1 MDWFSRHFLKAALLW
16 LGCGVVVGLAMAVR
30 PAWLAYRPVHTHL
43 NLLGFVA
50 MTIFGVAYHVIPR
63 FAGHPLHS
71 PSLAGWHWYLANL
84 GLVLLLAGFALIGTT
99 GPAARYL
106 TITGGSIS
114 ALSAFL
120 FIYNMWRTLDGRRRP
135 SSPGAS
141 GLRPLTVV
149 EPPTR

>member
-1 MDWFSRHFLKAALLW
+1 MDWYSRRFLKAALVW
-16 LGCGVVVGLAMAVR
+16 LGFGVVVGVAMTVR

-43 NLLGFVA
+43 NLLGFVS

-71 PSLAGWHWYLANL
+71 PGLAGWHWWLANA
-84 GLVLLLAGFALIGTT
+84 GLALLVTGFSLVGVAGALPRWVMI
-99 GPAARYL
+99 L
-106 TITGGSIS
+106 GGSVS
-114 ALSAFL
+114 AVAAFL

-135 SSPGAS
+135 APGQ
-141 GLRPLTVV
+141 RPLSVV

>member
-1 MDWFSRHFLKAALLW
+1 MDWYSRRFLKAALVW
-16 LGCGVVVGLAMAVR
+16 LGCGVLVGLAMAVR

-71 PSLAGWHWYLANL
+71 PGMAGWHWYLANA
-84 GLVLLLAGFALIGTT
+84 GLVLLLTGFSLIGVA
-99 GPAARYL
+99 GPLPRGL
-106 TITGGSIS
+106 MILGGSVS
-114 ALSAFL
+114 AVAAFL

-135 SSPGAS
+135 TPG
-141 GLRPLTVV
+141 GMRPLSVV

>member
-1 MDWFSRHFLKAALLW
+1 MDWYSRRFLKAALVW
-16 LGCGVVVGLAMAVR
+16 LGCGVVVGVAMAVR

-71 PSLAGWHWYLANL
+71 PGLAGWHWWLANV
-84 GLVLLLAGFALIGTT
+84 GLALLVGGFSLIGVT
-99 GPAARYL
+99 GALPRWVL
-106 TITGGSIS
+106 ILGGSVS
-114 ALSAFL
+114 AVAAFL

-135 SSPGAS
+135 TPAGM
-141 GLRPLTVV
+141 RPLSVV

>member
-1 MDWFSRHFLKAALLW
+1 MDWYSRRFLKAALVW
-16 LGCGVVVGLAMAVR
+16 LGCGVVVGVAMTVR

-71 PSLAGWHWYLANL
+71 PGLAGWHWWLANV
-84 GLVLLLAGFALIGTT
+84 GLALLVGGFSLIGVT
-99 GPAARYL
+99 GTLPRWV
-106 TITGGSIS
+106 IIVGGSVS
-114 ALSAFL
+114 AVAAFL

-135 SSPGAS
+135 TPAGM
-141 GLRPLTVV
+141 RPLSVV